1 MTSLTAVSPAVA
13 RFEQFAE
20 AAKAAGMPIDQ
31 VRNFASRGH
40 LPHPRQMILHAI
52 ARAAD
57 HPDAPDEIGIGG
69 ARGGG
74 KSHAVFAQAA
84 LDDCQRVPG
93 LRVLYVRKI
102 QRGARQQLDQL
113 RRDVLNYTEHRVNRN
128 EGVLAFPTA
137 SGVESVIVVGG
148 FRDDRDIDN
157 YLGLQYD
164 AIILEE
170 ATGLTATKYQALLD
184 SLRTSLYN
192 WRPRLYSS
200 TNPGGI
206 GHQWYAAAFNP
217 TMRTVTRNGSR
228 VFIPSTVDDNPYID
242 AGYVGRL
249 EKNTGWRLAAYRHGD
264 WSVLAGAFFTT
275 WSERVHVVDDVS
287 IGPNWVLWGALDY
300 GFNHWNMF
308 YLLGRAPDGTI
319 YVIDECA
326 RRQQLVET
334 TAQDAV
340 YMLARHGLQPHRLRH
355 IVAGTD
361 VFAKTGVS
369 ETTIADQ
376 YAARGLRLTPATT
389 DRVAGAARLLS
400 LLGDER
406 QPPRLRVSR
415 RCLRLIATM
424 PTLQH
429 DPRRPDDV
437 LKVDADDDGNGG
449 DDAYDGLRYG
459 VMGEPRDGE
468 TSTVESPLANYRG

>member
-1 MTSLTAVSPAVA
+1 MSTAVSVE
-13 RFEQFAE
+13 RFERFAT
-20 AAKAAGMPIDQ
+20 AAKAAGMPADQ
-31 VRNFASRGH
+31 IRNLVSRGH
-40 LPHPRQMILHAI
+40 VPHPRQMLLHAI
-52 ARAAD
+52 AREAD
-57 HPDAPDEIGIGG
+57 RPDGPDEIGIGG

-113 RRDVLNYTEHRVNRN
+113 RRDVLGHTDHRVNRN
-128 EGVLAFPTA
+128 EGVLTFPTA
-137 SGVESVIVVGG
+137 SGVESAIIVGG
-148 FRDDRDIDN
+148 FRDERDVDN

-164 AIILEE
+164 EIILEE
-170 ATGLTATKYQALLD
+170 ATGLTIIKYQALND
-184 SLRTSLYN
+184 SLRTSLPN
-192 WRPRLYSS
+192 WRPRMYNS

-206 GHQWYAAAFNP
+206 GHQWYARAFLP
-217 TMRTVTRNGSR
+217 EMRRVSRNGNR
-228 VFIPSTVDDNPYID
+228 AFIPSTVDDNPYID
-242 AGYVGRL
+242 GGYVGRL
-249 EKNTGWRLAAYRHGD
+249 EKNTGWRLAAYRYGD

-275 WSERVHVVDDVS
+275 WREEVHVVEDVS
-287 IGPNWVLWGALDY
+287 IGPDWVLWGALDY

-334 TAQDAV
+334 TAQDAL

-369 ETTIADQ
+369 NTTIADQ
-376 YAARGLRLTPATT
+376 YAARGLRLTPAVT

-415 RCLRLIATM
+415 RCLRLIETM
-424 PTLQH
+424 PLLQH

-437 LKVDADDDGNGG
+437 LKFDADDDGNGG
-449 DDAYDGLRYG
+449 DDAYDAVRYG
-459 VMGEPRDGE
+459 IMAEPRSGLVG
-468 TSTVESPLANYRG
+468 TAESPLANYRG